1 MRQAQG
7 MLWRTSRFLL
17 SRCARVRMTSLD
29 GTIGVR
35 GEKWGGVGVCCG
47 PMNLGP
53 PEAEGGCPHMCLGT
67 LTADSS
73 CLAALARRNDKP
85 SLAAR
90 ASE

>member
-35 GEKWGGVGVCCG
+35 GEK
-47 PMNLGP
+47 
-53 PEAEGGCPHMCLGT
+53 
-67 LTADSS
+67 
-73 CLAALARRNDKP
+73 
-85 SLAAR
+85 
-90 ASE
+90 